1 MTGRWFTRT
10 GLSAAFLLFV
20 AASVLIDIPAG
31 VRAGEH
37 FLSFLREMAMIV
49 PAAFVLIGLFEVWV
63 PREQV
68 EQHLGPGAG
77 LASHLWSTLL
87 AGTTVGG
94 LVLAFPVAY
103 ALRRKGARF
112 AVVLSYLGTAGVVR
126 VPMTLFEISFL
137 GFTFTL
143 VRYAVALPLIVI
155 SAELMGRY
163 LDRSGF
169 EMKSP

>member
-1 MTGRWFTRT
+1 M
-10 GLSAAFLLFV
+10 
-20 AASVLIDIPAG
+20 LIDIPAG
-31 VRAGEH
+31 LRAGRH
-37 FLSFLREMAMIV
+37 FLSFLREMALIV

-63 PREQV
+63 PRERV
-68 EQHLGPGAG
+68 ERHLGEGAG
-77 LASHLWSTLL
+77 LSSHIWSTLL

-112 AVVLSYLGTAGVVR
+112 AVVLSYLGAAGVAR

-137 GFTFTL
+137 GAGFTL
-143 VRYAVALPLIVI
+143 IRYAVALPLIVL
-155 SAELMGRY
+155 SAELLGRH